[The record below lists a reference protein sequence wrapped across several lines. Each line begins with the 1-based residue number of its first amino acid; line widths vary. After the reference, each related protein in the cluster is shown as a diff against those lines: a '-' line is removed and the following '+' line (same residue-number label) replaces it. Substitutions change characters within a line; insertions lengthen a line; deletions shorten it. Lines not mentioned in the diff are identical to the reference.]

1 MRVVD
6 ANVLL
11 YAINA
16 DAEHHAASQQWLD
29 RALSG
34 ADTVGFA
41 WIVLLAFLRLATK
54 IGLFPMPLSSPEAT
68 AQVAEWLAAP
78 GAQLVH
84 PGDDHTGILSRLL
97 ERAGTGGNLVNDA
110 HLAAIALHHRAEVVS
125 YDTDFGRFDEL
136 RWRRPTDLSG

>member
-1 MRVVD
+1 VRVVD

-11 YAINA
+11 YAVNA
-16 DAEHHAASQQWLD
+16 DASHHAESQRWLD
-29 RALSG
+29 RALAG

-54 IGLFPMPLSSPEAT
+54 VELFPKPLSWAEAS
-68 AQVAEWLAAP
+68 AQVTEWLSAP

-84 PGDDHTGILSRLL
+84 PGNDHMSVLDRLL
-97 ERAGTGGNLVNDA
+97 ERTGSGGNLVNDA